1 MEEPPLF
8 PVLIIGREIV
18 GTGTSRYVSFRLSLP
33 PNLHH
38 QSPDG
43 ENIDYVNTRYS
54 YVEGL
59 RTALLQEF
67 PSLDLPMLDSKRLMG
82 SLSSSVVNQR
92 TRIINNFLRTCQE
105 SNTIKSSRQWGEF
118 LRGQKPGVT
127 TGDRQA
133 PPTASEL
140 RSEARTD
147 AAPPPGLSENP
158 AAVRGMSFGWLLENM
173 NFFNDE
179 QAPAAAPPEYTME
192 EGIAPPATPEITR
205 ETISNT
211 VDSDDEDDME
221 NVAANSVAIV
231 TPRQVMRQE
240 FYRMVQ
246 ESRGRTT
253 SQTHRNLFSGT
264 AEELEKGET
273 TSAILIKSLPPL
285 VFEFI
290 GCFLLGLVV
299 QFTRSGPTKAV
310 LDSKSNTTPMLLNFS
325 FTVAALM
332 YALGHVSGGH
342 MNPAVT
348 FAVFLRRHLT
358 FGQMSAYICSQ
369 FFGFLLSAVV
379 GFEVLGEILVPSEVK
394 TMTGAGGLDQLK
406 CFALVA
412 IFTFGVTYTVLCTC
426 TSTAQTGNSHFGLGS
441 GFSLG
446 IGMVAN
452 AVAGTGSTLNSCL
465 DVALVCAKWFYD
477 SDFPEPSDFEGYM
490 KFINNGDNNM
500 WYLIAGPAA
509 GALLSTVVWRYVKVT
524 AFTKRS
530 HGLCNKILKTIA
542 PYLVECFG
550 TFMVAFTWLVFY
562 PASAAALQ
570 NQAVAY
576 MGMTFAVVYAGGFI
590 SGGHF
595 NPAISFGVALQG
607 KMGVLNLFLYVFWQ
621 CAGAFGAGAVNYE
634 IFASSPVP
642 AVGSE
647 VSEQNAGIVEG
658 LFSFM
663 LVFVMLNCGSARA
676 NKGNSFYGM
685 ANGFVLYVATGAIGT
700 MTGGALNPAIGF
712 GAFFSRWMFN
722 CESCTDSWTDFDM
735 VGFDGCWV
743 SMAVPLAG
751 ALVAGIVFHA
761 CVEGYPLPKFCK
773 CEGKKKGAN
782 GEDYDTMDRVS
793 SLPPGGGSE
802 SSAPVAEM
810 VDMAPSTPTRSPAI
824 ERRANERGGT
834 PRTLERGPTTSI

>member
-1 MEEPPLF
+1 M
-8 PVLIIGREIV
+8 
-18 GTGTSRYVSFRLSLP
+18 
-33 PNLHH
+33 
-38 QSPDG
+38 
-43 ENIDYVNTRYS
+43 
-54 YVEGL
+54 
-59 RTALLQEF
+59 
-67 PSLDLPMLDSKRLMG
+67 
-82 SLSSSVVNQR
+82 
-92 TRIINNFLRTCQE
+92 
-105 SNTIKSSRQWGEF
+105 
-118 LRGQKPGVT
+118 
-127 TGDRQA
+127 
-133 PPTASEL
+133 
-140 RSEARTD
+140 
-147 AAPPPGLSENP
+147 
-158 AAVRGMSFGWLLENM
+158 
-173 NFFNDE
+173 
-179 QAPAAAPPEYTME
+179 
-192 EGIAPPATPEITR
+192 
-205 ETISNT
+205 
-211 VDSDDEDDME
+211 
-221 NVAANSVAIV
+221 
-231 TPRQVMRQE
+231 
-240 FYRMVQ
+240 
-246 ESRGRTT
+246 
-253 SQTHRNLFSGT
+253 
-264 AEELEKGET
+264 
-273 TSAILIKSLPPL
+273 
-285 VFEFI
+285 
-290 GCFLLGLVV
+290 
-299 QFTRSGPTKAV
+299 
-310 LDSKSNTTPMLLNFS
+310 
-325 FTVAALM
+325 
-332 YALGHVSGGH
+332 
-342 MNPAVT
+342 
-348 FAVFLRRHLT
+348 
-358 FGQMSAYICSQ
+358 
-369 FFGFLLSAVV
+369 
-379 GFEVLGEILVPSEVK
+379 
-394 TMTGAGGLDQLK
+394 
-406 CFALVA
+406 
-412 IFTFGVTYTVLCTC
+412 
-426 TSTAQTGNSHFGLGS
+426 
-441 GFSLG
+441 
-446 IGMVAN
+446 
-452 AVAGTGSTLNSCL
+452 
-465 DVALVCAKWFYD
+465 ALVCAKWFYD

-530 HGLCNKILKTIA
+530 HGLCNEILKTIA

-647 VSEQNAGIVEG
+647 VSEQNAGIVES

-735 VGFDGCWV
+735 VGFDGSWV

-751 ALVAGIVFHA
+751 ALVAGVVFHA

-793 SLPPGGGSE
+793 SLPPGEGVRELRTGRGDSGD
-802 SSAPVAEM
+802 SGDTSMP
-810 VDMAPSTPTRSPAI
+810 PS
-824 ERRANERGGT
+824 
-834 PRTLERGPTTSI
+834 